1 MIAAGEPTPKAAV
14 LGLAGLTSSPA
25 YITQTSAMKLAKTY
39 AQEHLPSGSRTK
51 EAAEHTMKKKALT
64 RLLRDGQQPT
74 EADVTGLR
82 DSDFKSAAR
91 DAQTTELGA
100 LVSHFT
106 MDQGMKIFEKASP
119 DEKRDLIP
127 ILIKRSMTAKDVDP
141 EKMQEYAKMI
151 QDAQ

>member
-1 MIAAGEPTPKAAV
+1 
-14 LGLAGLTSSPA
+14 
-25 YITQTSAMKLAKTY
+25 
-39 AQEHLPSGSRTK
+39 
-51 EAAEHTMKKKALT
+51 
-64 RLLRDGQQPT
+64 
-74 EADVTGLR
+74 
-82 DSDFKSAAR
+82 
-91 DAQTTELGA
+91 
-100 LVSHFT
+100 